1 MKQTRIASLLFALTP
16 ACALARD
23 IPSINKTFISFRD
36 QHHNAATLAGYSDV
50 RSMKSEDRLDGSL
63 LATGFF
69 TASMRGNELGEAYG
83 AAGLND
89 FLIGPGHVEPP
100 LNTYVPD
107 TVNSKFIARSPTTD
121 FLPPDNTSQVEL
133 LLTPEQKIGGAK
145 FSYYQHLE
153 GIEEGLY
160 FAVHVPVLFVRNN
173 IKPTFSREVI
183 DPIVNMSL
191 EDFFAGEASSKTPGN
206 LMNPL
211 TKSKIVQGGHSK
223 GGVADVQIV
232 LGYNFLYDTAHHL
245 GVDFSLF
252 IPTGSSTT
260 GDFAFEPV
268 LGSRHYWLGLGLNAD
283 IVMWHKKNHALHG
296 YFDCSYH
303 FILKNDEQRSIGVK
317 GIPFG
322 HYYQAGKYEGRDGVA
337 DIPFFPATNVLTQ
350 AVNVH
355 TTGVFEGIIG
365 LSYRHRHF
373 KFDIGYDLYFKESER
388 VSLKDEWVDDV
399 YFIPQSDVLS
409 NAAITP
415 SSDPLI
421 ELKLNKENLDID
433 AATSRAQFTN
443 KIFFAF
449 TYTSRESDYPLT
461 FGLGASYEY
470 ADNKRTALDGYSI
483 FAKAGV
489 SF

>member
-1 MKQTRIASLLFALTP
+1 MKQTRIASLLFALTH
-16 ACALARD
+16 ACALARE
-23 IPSINKTFISFRD
+23 IPSTNKTFLSFRD
-36 QHHNAATLAGYSDV
+36 QHHNTATLAGYSDV

-89 FLIGPGHVEPP
+89 FLVGT
-100 LNTYVPD
+100 NAAD
-107 TVNSKFIARSPTTD
+107 NVNAAFITRSPTPVGD
-121 FLPPDNTSQVEL
+121 LFPPDNVSQVEL
-133 LLTPEQKIGGAK
+133 KLAPEQKVGGAK

-173 IKPTFSREVI
+173 IKPTFSREVV

-191 EDFFAGEASSKTPGN
+191 EDFFAGEGSSKTPGN

-211 TKSKIVQGGHSK
+211 TKSKIDQGGRSK

-245 GVDFSLF
+245 GVDLSLY
-252 IPTGSSTT
+252 IPTGSSTS
-260 GDFAFEPV
+260 GEFAFEPV

-303 FILKNDEQRSIGVK
+303 FILKNDEVRPIGVK

-322 HYYQAGKYEGRDGVA
+322 HYYQAGKYDGRDGVA

-355 TTGVFEGIIG
+355 TTGVFEGILG

-373 KFDIGYDLYFKESER
+373 KFDIGYNLYFKESER
-388 VSLKDEWVDDV
+388 ISLKDEWVDGI
-399 YFIPQSDVLS
+399 YFIPRTDVLS

-421 ELKLNKENLDID
+421 ELRLDKDNLDLD

-443 KIFFAF
+443 KVFIAF

-470 ADNKRTALDGYSI
+470 ADNKRTALDGYCI